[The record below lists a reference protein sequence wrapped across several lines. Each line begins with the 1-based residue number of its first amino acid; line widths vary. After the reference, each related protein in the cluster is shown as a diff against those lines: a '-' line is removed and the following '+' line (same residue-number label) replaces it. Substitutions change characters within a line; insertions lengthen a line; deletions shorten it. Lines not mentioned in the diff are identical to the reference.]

1 MYVRTSTGDGRQHH
15 ENQLDRLRDFAAKME
30 WTIAAEFVD
39 SVSGASP
46 RRPQLEKMMQAASRR
61 DFDIVLVFD
70 LSRLTR
76 LGPTDAFALV
86 ERLNNSKVEF
96 WSLTEEHFRT
106 TGPAGQMFIALAAY
120 LATAERDTIRS
131 RIYAGIDRARKA
143 GKKLGRPAALIDRE
157 KLGTMRTRGD
167 SIRAIAKTFKVSKA
181 TIERALAEAQK

>member
-15 ENQLDRLRDFAAKME
+15 DNQLDKLRDFAAKME

-39 SVSGASP
+39 SVSGANP
-46 RRPQLEKMMQAASRR
+46 RRPQLEKMMQAAARR

-76 LGPTDAFALV
+76 LGPVDAFALV

-167 SIRAIAKTFKVSKA
+167 SIRAIAKAFKVSKA